1 MSLFFALSAF
11 HFVQDFVSLV
21 DPRSNLLFTSK
32 TRSVVEIADDASI
45 LEMQL
50 RREIELNCHTAKTS
64 RVAPRFQRVNR
75 HPRFRDDVVHAL
87 LCLGLADAGLRSD

>member
-1 MSLFFALSAF
+1 MSVFFALSAF

-50 RREIELNCHTAKTS
+50 RREIELNRHTAKTS

-75 HPRFRDDVVHAL
+75 HPPERYRSWPQDFRWPTI
-87 LCLGLADAGLRSD
+87 CQPPR